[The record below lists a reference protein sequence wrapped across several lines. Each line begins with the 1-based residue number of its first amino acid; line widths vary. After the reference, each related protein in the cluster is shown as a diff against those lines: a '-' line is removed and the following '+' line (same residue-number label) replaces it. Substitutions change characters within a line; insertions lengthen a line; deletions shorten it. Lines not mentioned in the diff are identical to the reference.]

1 MGVGGWG
8 AATGPTGNARQVAGS
23 VIICELAPPQEE
35 LAEDDSGGQNHE
47 RGLARKATGTLWRDV
62 PVRQKRTATRLT
74 GQGSAPKTQRVKNQD
89 LGDKGGPKGQQHSM
103 GF

>member
-8 AATGPTGNARQVAGS
+8 AATGPKGNARQVAGS

-47 RGLARKATGTLWRDV
+47 RALARKATGTLWRDV
-62 PVRQKRTATRLT
+62 PVRWKRTTMQLT
-74 GQGSAPKTQRVKNQD
+74 GTKKVPPKH
-89 LGDKGGPKGQQHSM
+89 KG
-103 GF
+103 